1 MLSRRGA
8 TQGRGV
14 SADWDA
20 GSATSRDPVP
30 RAPQRSFY
38 RVLFAVLAT
47 CAGAGIIL
55 SQPGGA
61 LVQVKVAT
69 DRPLLSLAAP
79 RGRWTGQQL
88 LGLSEGNYSLLDG
101 GTCGSCGTRIRRE
114 CGFPFVGHKVPKEL
128 LVPGRLGCKELLDA
142 GHRGQQRPDAFSA
155 GGR

>member
-8 TQGRGV
+8 TQGRVV

-20 GSATSRDPVP
+20 GRPAEILLP
-30 RAPQRSFY
+30 RAPQGSFY

-55 SQPGGA
+55 SLPWWA
-61 LVQVKVAT
+61 LEQVKVAT
-69 DRPLLSLAAP
+69 DLSIAVE
-79 RGRWTGQQL
+79 RGRGTGQQL